1 VAAIPAYLI
10 ANSATYTTVAQV
22 QAGLTSPDV
31 QGAFGAI
38 AGDVFGAPPGGNGAY
53 AEAMI
58 PVTGGRAQ
66 LQKLYKDYFAAQ
78 GVECV
83 LFPTTL
89 LAAPMIDAANG
100 SKNLS
105 YTSGGVEQKDKDTFG
120 TCIRNTDPC
129 TNAGIPSLSIPAG
142 LTAGGLPVGMQ
153 IDGPLGSDTN
163 LLAIGM
169 AIEAVW
175 GSLKAPAL

>member
-1 VAAIPAYLI
+1 MRSRHPAAFNRLRDNA
-10 ANSATYTTVAQV
+10 
-22 QAGLTSPDV
+22 
-31 QGAFGAI
+31 
-38 AGDVFGAPPGGNGAY
+38 
-53 AEAMI
+53 
-58 PVTGGRAQ
+58 GGRAQ

-89 LAAPMIDAANG
+89 LAAPKIDAAKG
-100 SKNLS
+100 SDKLS
-105 YTSGGVEQKDKDTFG
+105 YAVEGVEQKDKDTFG

-129 TNAGIPSLSIPAG
+129 TNAGIPSLSTPAG

-153 IDGPLGSDTN
+153 IDGPLGSDSN

-169 AIEAVW
+169 GIEAVW
-175 GSLKAPAL
+175 GSVKAPAV